1 MHRLLRAVWEFS
13 SILGQR
19 NLWCSEKVPG
29 GDAGT
34 GCWRSWPLCAEVA
47 RRMWAGTSSSLSP
60 LYLEGSVCVPALGT
74 SLCTFLIIQ
83 ALLGLLCLPWETY
96 RQCCQKVHV
105 ALPPGFLI
113 EPSTQLAQQK
123 LSQGTPL
130 HSQSAAGVHAS
141 GKHSK

>member
-1 MHRLLRAVWEFS
+1 MSHQPATTAGAWSLILLAFLRNGAGHTPQHDPTVGQGGGIFMHRLLRAVWEFS

-19 NLWCSEKVPG
+19 NLLCSEKVPG

-47 RRMWAGTSSSLSP
+47 RRMWAGTGSSLSP

-96 RQCCQKVHV
+96 RQC
-105 ALPPGFLI
+105 G
-113 EPSTQLAQQK
+113 
-123 LSQGTPL
+123 
-130 HSQSAAGVHAS
+130 
-141 GKHSK
+141 